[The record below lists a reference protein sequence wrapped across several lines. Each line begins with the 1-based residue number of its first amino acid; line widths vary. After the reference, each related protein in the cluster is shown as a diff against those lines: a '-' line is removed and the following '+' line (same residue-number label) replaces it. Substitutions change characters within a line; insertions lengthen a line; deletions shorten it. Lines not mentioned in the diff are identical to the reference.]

1 MIKPEDLRIGDF
13 VRVCGDGDMIPK
25 GTICEVET
33 IDSKIFFNENE
44 GCACLLALDRE
55 EGDTSHGIWCKD
67 IEGIP
72 ITLDF
77 LEKNGFKEIEHEI
90 DEGGFEWCT
99 YEHEDCCVTVQYY
112 PKVSEFSAFYC
123 GHELCDIACVHEFQ
137 NILASVKENIKITV

>member
-13 VRVCGDGDMIPK
+13 VKVSSDGDMIPK

-72 ITLDF
+72 ITLLF
-77 LEKNGFKEIEHEI
+77 LIKNNFKETEHQI
-90 DEGGFEWCT
+90 DRGGFEWQT
-99 YEHEDCCVTVQYY
+99 YEHEDSCVEIQHY
-112 PKVSEFSAFYC
+112 PIPDEYSAFYC
-123 GHELCDIACVHEFQ
+123 GKELCDIAYVHELQ
-137 NILASVKENIKITV
+137 NILASLKENIKITV

>member
-13 VRVCGDGDMIPK
+13 VRVCSDGDMIPK

-77 LEKNGFKEIEHEI
+77 LEKNNFEKTEYKT
-90 DEGGFEWCT
+90 DEGSIEWHVYKHEDSCVEVLYYPQT
-99 YEHEDCCVTVQYY
+99 YEIFV
-112 PKVSEFSAFYC
+112 FYC
-123 GHELCDIACVHEFQ
+123 SKRPCNITYVHELQ
-137 NILASVKENIKITV
+137 NFLASVKENIKITV

>member
-1 MIKPEDLRIGDF
+1 MIKPEDLRIGDY
-13 VRVCGDGDMIPK
+13 VKVSSDGDMIPK

-72 ITLDF
+72 ITKEF
-77 LEKNGFKEIEHEI
+77 LEKNEFKKAEYHI
-90 DEGGFEWCT
+90 DGDSFEWHVWDNFDT
-99 YEHEDCCVTVQYY
+99 CVKIYYY
-112 PKVSEFSAFYC
+112 PQSDVYYVSHHNRKLCNIAYV
-123 GHELCDIACVHEFQ
+123 HELQ
-137 NILASVKENIKITV
+137 NFLASVKENIKITV

>member
-1 MIKPEDLRIGDF
+1 MIKPEDLRIGDY
-13 VRVCGDGDMIPK
+13 VKVSSDGDMIPK

-67 IEGIP
+67 IEGIS

-77 LEKNGFKEIEHEI
+77 LVKNGFKEIEHQI
-90 DEGGFEWCT
+90 DRGGFEWQT
-99 YEHEDCCVTVQYY
+99 YEHEDSCVEIQYY
-112 PKVSEFSAFYC
+112 PIQDEYSAFYC
-123 GHELCDIACVHEFQ
+123 GKELCDIAYVHELQ
-137 NILASVKENIKITV
+137 NILASLKENIKIIV